1 MPFVPI
7 TDLKKSKELWQR
19 LQTDRELIITKDGRP
34 KAILV
39 SIESDDVETTLAEIR
54 RALFSAA
61 VRNARRRVTEKPPAD
76 DLVKNAL
83 SQARAARG
91 KHENRP

>member
-19 LQTDRELIITKDGRP
+19 LQTDRELIITKDGQP

-39 SIESDDVETTLAEIR
+39 SIESEDFETTLAEIR

-61 VRNARRRVTEKPPAD
+61 VRNVRRRVGENPPAED
-76 DLVKNAL
+76 TVLNAL

-91 KHENRP
+91 KHDNRP